1 MTGRLHP
8 VWLASLPLLALAGL
22 LWSQPEQRLLS
33 VLLSASVCALVPWL
47 LPQARFRTEAYFSP
61 VNVALAL
68 LHLKLIAVPICLMNF
83 GYQNKISALTPSLGS
98 MEKAILIDTVAF
110 VGFCIGLQF
119 FSERPVNPGRYS
131 LLPPLSGT
139 PGRGFVV
146 AFALLGLVGL
156 FLTFGSVGRFL
167 EYFSDPAAVVDQQGS
182 ASVGDFLGT
191 VLRPFLAFALVTWWA
206 GVADES
212 RESGNRWRPALVGVA
227 AAIGIT
233 IANMTFSFNRG
244 AFVFPVLSLVAVYST
259 RIRRIPL
266 VLTFAAVAA
275 CVPMLLAVA
284 SFRSNSQLAKVA
296 PTATRESEDFMTDL
310 AENVVVYCGGPQL
323 TGVFYE
329 SLDWGDRLFGGVT
342 LVSSLMSPI
351 PILGKAFR
359 EDGGPIVYNK
369 AIYGMSGIDDQIP
382 PFASE
387 LFGNFHIAGVVA
399 GFLGLAFLLAT
410 LESWTSVVGS
420 TFGAFVLQ
428 YLAVWG
434 AMLSVWSLSVYAQI
448 LFYFLG
454 PVYLYLAVM
463 QIRAW
468 LRRAPAPEV
477 LTYKGVA
484 T

>member
-1 MTGRLHP
+1 
-8 VWLASLPLLALAGL
+8 
-22 LWSQPEQRLLS
+22 
-33 VLLSASVCALVPWL
+33 
-47 LPQARFRTEAYFSP
+47 
-61 VNVALAL
+61 
-68 LHLKLIAVPICLMNF
+68 
-83 GYQNKISALTPSLGS
+83 
-98 MEKAILIDTVAF
+98 
-110 VGFCIGLQF
+110 
-119 FSERPVNPGRYS
+119 
-131 LLPPLSGT
+131 
-139 PGRGFVV
+139 
-146 AFALLGLVGL
+146 
-156 FLTFGSVGRFL
+156 
-167 EYFSDPAAVVDQQGS
+167 
-182 ASVGDFLGT
+182 
-191 VLRPFLAFALVTWWA
+191 
-206 GVADES
+206 
-212 RESGNRWRPALVGVA
+212 
-227 AAIGIT
+227 
-233 IANMTFSFNRG
+233 
-244 AFVFPVLSLVAVYST
+244 
-259 RIRRIPL
+259 
-266 VLTFAAVAA
+266 
-275 CVPMLLAVA
+275 
-284 SFRSNSQLAKVA
+284 
-296 PTATRESEDFMTDL
+296 MTDL

-329 SLDWGDRLFGGVT
+329 SLGWGDRLFGGVT